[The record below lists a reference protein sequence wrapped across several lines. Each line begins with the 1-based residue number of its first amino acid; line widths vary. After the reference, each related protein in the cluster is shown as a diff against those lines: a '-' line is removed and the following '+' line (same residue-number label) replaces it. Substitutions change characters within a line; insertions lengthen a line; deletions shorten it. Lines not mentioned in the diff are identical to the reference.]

1 MTGLVFHHFLG
12 AYSVVGCHT
21 DNINT
26 VGKVADVVSATS
38 GAFQHQTSTGI
49 EHLNVADAVALDVQG
64 AAGGGGV
71 DVDSVVFDIVD
82 ANGFYNLDAVDDECV
97 AVAGVVVVAEGDAEV
112 TCDGRGDGGGA
123 LLEVGDGGGK
133 CFVE

>member
-38 GAFQHQTSTGI
+38 GAFQHQTSKGI
-49 EHLNVADAVALDVQG
+49 EHLNVADAVTLDVQC

-82 ANGFYNLDAVDDECV
+82 ANGFYNLDAVDDDCV
-97 AVAGVVVVAEGDAEV
+97 AVAGVVEVAEGDAEV
-112 TCDGRGDGGGA
+112 AGDGRGDGGGA

-133 CFVE
+133 CFVK

>member
-12 AYSVVGCHT
+12 AYTVVGCHT

-38 GAFQHQTSTGI
+38 GAFQHQASTGI
-49 EHLNVADAVALDVQG
+49 EHLNVADAVALDVQC

-97 AVAGVVVVAEGDAEV
+97 ARRKKQVFAPGEMEQVILKKSD
-112 TCDGRGDGGGA
+112 
-123 LLEVGDGGGK
+123 LLAQKDLKEITIRI
-133 CFVE
+133 EEA